1 MFGTMIR
8 QIQYGAQMLRGGRL
22 TVSGL
27 QGTVADLRATIEEFG
42 EPGEEAAVMLPG
54 GTEPDPQIQRTMA
67 DRRLKLT
74 VRQAAAHVPY
84 YRRLFAE
91 LGLSPHDLSLDTL
104 ALLPPTPK
112 SALRAASS
120 AFVCERSE
128 PVLLAQTTG
137 TTGTPTSVWF
147 SQYELELAAA
157 LSAMS
162 FLMGSGLRSRHI
174 VLSTISSRAT
184 LAKLTVQRALAMVG
198 AGFIA
203 MGTVDPRIIIDRL
216 ATPMRLPGKEPQVTH
231 LIVNASALG
240 GLVQIAE
247 REGWDPADFG
257 LRQILVGGEVL
268 SDPLRS
274 RAEEAFGAR
283 VTDTY
288 SMTETLPTAGLACEE
303 GHLHLSA
310 EQAHIEVLDPLTH
323 ASAGPGEVGTL
334 VVTPYTQYRDTTLL
348 LRYDTGDLVRRLP
361 GTEPPACSLHG
372 MPATSRILGRHSN
385 GPAELTPR
393 AVLDRLQGERR
404 LPLPTRYA
412 VSAGPDGPRLY
423 VVADRPSA
431 ALLARVEER
440 FDDLPL
446 SGVVLLEDPDE
457 LPEPCHVRADLTEHS
472 FELPSPR
479 HQPARSAP

>member
-27 QGTVADLRATIEEFG
+27 EGTVADLRATIEEFG

-120 AFVCERSE
+120 AFVSERSE

-147 SQYELELAAA
+147 SRYELELAAA

-162 FLMGSGLRSRHI
+162 FLMGSALRSRHI

-198 AGFIA
+198 AGFLA

-231 LIVNASALG
+231 LIVTASALG
-240 GLVQIAE
+240 GLVQTAE
-247 REGWDPADFG
+247 RDGWHPADFG

-323 ASAGPGEVGTL
+323 APAGPGETGTL

-361 GTEPPACSLHG
+361 GAEPPTCSLHG

-393 AVLDRLQGERR
+393 AVLDRLQAERR

-412 VSAGPDGPRLY
+412 VSPGPDGPRLY

-440 FDDLPL
+440 VDDLPL
-446 SGVVLLEDPDE
+446 SGVILLEDPDE
-457 LPEPCHVRADLTEHS
+457 LPEPCRVRADLTEHS

>member
-8 QIQYGAQMLRGGRL
+8 QIRYGAQMLRGGRL
-22 TVSGL
+22 NVSGL
-27 QGTVADLRATIEEFG
+27 QATVADLRATIEEFG

-54 GTEPDPQIQRTMA
+54 GTEPDPEIQRTMA

-74 VRQAAAHVPY
+74 VRHAAAHVPY
-84 YRRLFAE
+84 YRHLFAE
-91 LGLSPHDLSLDTL
+91 LGLDPRDISLDTL

-120 AFVCERSE
+120 AFVSERSE

-162 FLMGSGLRSRHI
+162 FLMGSALRSRHI

-184 LAKLTVQRALAMVG
+184 LAKLNVQRALAMVG

-203 MGTVDPRIIIDRL
+203 MGTVDPAIIIDRL
-216 ATPMRLPGKEPQVTH
+216 ATPMRLPGKEPHVTH
-231 LIVNASALG
+231 LIVTASGLG
-240 GLVQIAE
+240 GLVQLAE
-247 REGWDPADFG
+247 RDGWDPADFG

-268 SDPLRS
+268 SDPLRR
-274 RAEEAFGAR
+274 RAEEVFGAQ

-288 SMTETLPTAGLACEE
+288 SMTETMPTAGLACEE
-303 GHLHLSA
+303 GHLHLAA
-310 EQAHIEVLDPLTH
+310 EQAHIEVLDPVTH
-323 ASAGPGEVGTL
+323 TPAGPGEAGTL

-361 GTEPPACSLHG
+361 GTEPPTCSLRG
-372 MPATSRILGRHSN
+372 MPATSRILGRHSS
-385 GPAELTPR
+385 GPPQLTPR
-393 AVLDRLQGERR
+393 AVLDRLQAERE

-412 VSAGPDGPRLY
+412 MSGNPDGPRLY

-431 ALLARVEER
+431 ALLARIEER
-440 FDDLPL
+440 LDDLPL
-446 SGVVLLEDPDE
+446 SGVVLLEDPAE
-457 LPEPCHVRADLTEHS
+457 LPEPCRVRADLREHS
-472 FELPSPR
+472 FEIPSPR
-479 HQPARSAP
+479 RHPVRSAP